1 MEFAE
6 GFEGL
11 GNVQMPGIWAHRGCC
26 MAYPENTIPAFTA
39 AAALSGLV
47 GIELDVQLTRD
58 GELVVIHDETVDRTT
73 DGHGNVRDYT
83 LQELKQLRITGS
95 RCSEPVEPAI
105 TIPTLREMFESV
117 LPQLRAGML
126 INIEM
131 KNSVIRYE
139 GMEEKV
145 LALVAEYELRQNIV
159 YSSFLP
165 ESMGLLKHMDPSVK
179 TGILGQE
186 IHWCIQKALENN
198 ADAVH
203 PWNRGLDPDPANL
216 SDLPAGMPVRCW
228 NMEEPFYGDG
238 RKLEE
243 YHMEKYALYGA
254 TDIIVNA
261 PEIYLK

>member
-1 MEFAE
+1 MDTSGEDRILE
-6 GFEGL
+6 KE
-11 GNVQMPGIWAHRGCC
+11 QMPGIWAHRGCC

-39 AAALSGLV
+39 AAKLPGLV
-47 GIELDVQLTRD
+47 GIELDVQLTKD

-73 DGHGNVRDYT
+73 DGTGEVRKFT
-83 LQELKQLRITGS
+83 LEELKKLRITGS
-95 RCSEPVEPAI
+95 RCTEPVNPAI
-105 TIPTLREMFESV
+105 SVPTLREMFEAV

-145 LALVAEYELRQNIV
+145 LALVAEFDLQKNII

-165 ESMGLLKHMDPSVK
+165 ESMGLLKQLDPSVQ

-186 IHWCIQKALENN
+186 IHWCIEQAKKYG

-203 PWNRGLDPDPANL
+203 PWNRGLDPDTTTL
-216 SDLPAGMPVRCW
+216 FDLPSGMPVRCW
-228 NMEEPFYGDG
+228 NKEEPFYGDG
-238 RKLEE
+238 RVLEE
-243 YHMEKYALYGA
+243 FHMEKYALRGA

-261 PEIYLK
+261 PEMYLK